1 MEPQHTITRTRTIK
15 PSIRLRQSP
24 DLSKTRP
31 TTTEY
36 PVFPLPH
43 VALHPD
49 DSASKVL
56 LAIGRSFM
64 SVDNKAMT
72 IKDLSE
78 IAMNMGY
85 NCQNVSAASQAIT
98 TYIRAHLQRCETQ
111 QDQPLLLRHVL
122 SGTPADDNLL
132 PALHSTC
139 GGASTSAESRATN
152 FRRGT
157 VVWYLSRSTGA
168 PCPFAR
174 AGIRLCDYVDQNAS
188 QSTSKKR
195 IDSQQCGQKRKR
207 RSTRECVLK
216 NSAPLEPS
224 RESTR
229 SLSPLSSLL
238 DSDDESDSFSDN
250 EEPPAIKLKLTLRL
264 PPLTR
269 VRQEA
274 AVAQFSPDIP
284 VPYRRSPSVPY
295 SVASIAS
302 PPPES
307 ENEEED
313 TSDDDDEWPSTGKEI
328 DIPMDDDAP
337 AEEEVLLEDPDEDE
351 ARFSDE
357 WDDDNDDDLSTT
369 WESPGPRSPSAQP
382 PAFRVKEEPRDVQG
396 LLDQWEYDL
405 DVKDPLLKAEESSHH
420 TWDWDQESA
429 YHVYNYPSS
438 SPSNNSSA
446 SMSSPIESR
455 IKQED
460 DYDLPL
466 SFSGPAFTAWR
477 QSGTLSPTTPFGFAF
492 SEETDMF
499 PMSPSD
505 FPVSPVSPTSEYTT
519 LRPRA
524 GTLPS
529 LSLGG
534 YLPGRNLETSSRPS
548 DSHSL
553 ASLVHSLSMNSP
565 TVTRPPNAFSAA
577 NIHNRLPSVFSENE
591 ENETTSE
598 SYASREEP
606 PSCVSPGDIRI
617 GSNGVESLIVNTC
630 EPCLPQII
638 ATHIEGIAVY
648 QSSLGPHTLLRRID
662 TDFVN
667 LTPIIKY
674 AQTPQPMTVIPGAT
688 SVTKGR
694 QEVQGFWVPL
704 DAMRLYVQD
713 CILTR
718 PSTSS
723 SDPLAILDI
732 FLSDTLAERFPAAL
746 REFVRTTRANSIN
759 GLSGKHFGKSF
770 GGDDT
775 SSSSLSAGTPNPTAM
790 AAAAAKDRVPVH
802 EEVFP
807 PHSSFGVS
815 MSITPSVDVP
825 LSDTEEKIFD
835 EFCVNLEWDNEENGD
850 GNVMDIEDALRT
862 ALPLMRTPERSTRAR
877 SRARRVSISPPSSPL
892 SSCPPSPVLDKA
904 QLCTSISSKS
914 APVIVPQADTAL
926 PSPSPGSLRRSKR
939 VADALAAKSNVRTR
953 ASSRKSRNLS

>member
-132 PALHSTC
+132 PALHSIC

-229 SLSPLSSLL
+229 SLSPLSSLV

-250 EEPPAIKLKLTLRL
+250 EEPPAVKLKLTLRL

-274 AVAQFSPDIP
+274 ALAQFSPDIP

-295 SVASIAS
+295 SVVSIAS
-302 PPPES
+302 PPPQS

-313 TSDDDDEWPSTGKEI
+313 TSDDDDEWLPTGKEI
-328 DIPMDDDAP
+328 DISMDDDAP
-337 AEEEVLLEDPDEDE
+337 ADEEVLPEDPDEDD
-351 ARFSDE
+351 ARFSDD

-420 TWDWDQESA
+420 TWDWDQEST
-429 YHVYNYPSS
+429 YHIYNYPSS

-460 DYDLPL
+460 EYDLPL

-492 SEETDMF
+492 SEESDMF

-524 GTLPS
+524 RTVPS

-534 YLPGRNLETSSRPS
+534 YLPGRNLETLSRPS

-553 ASLVHSLSMNSP
+553 TSLVHSLSMNSP
-565 TVTRPPNAFSAA
+565 TVTRPPNALSAA
-577 NIHNRLPSVFSENE
+577 NNRLPSVFSENE

-606 PSCVSPGDIRI
+606 PPCVSPSDIRI
-617 GSNGVESLIVNTC
+617 GSNGVEPIIVNTC

-694 QEVQGFWVPL
+694 QEVQGYWVPL

-713 CILTR
+713 CILSR

-732 FLSDTLAERFPAAL
+732 FLSDTLVERFPAAL

-790 AAAAAKDRVPVH
+790 AAAAAKDRVPIH

-807 PHSSFGVS
+807 PHLSFGVS
-815 MSITPSVDVP
+815 MSITPSVEVP

-850 GNVMDIEDALRT
+850 GN
-862 ALPLMRTPERSTRAR
+862 
-877 SRARRVSISPPSSPL
+877 
-892 SSCPPSPVLDKA
+892 A
-904 QLCTSISSKS
+904 QLYTSISSKS
-914 APVIVPQADTAL
+914 APVIVSQADTAL